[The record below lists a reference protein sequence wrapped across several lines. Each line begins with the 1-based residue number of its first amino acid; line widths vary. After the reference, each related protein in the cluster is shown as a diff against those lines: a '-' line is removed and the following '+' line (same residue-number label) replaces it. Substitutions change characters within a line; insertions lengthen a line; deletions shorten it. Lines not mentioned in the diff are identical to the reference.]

1 MGGGGQGVGQ
11 GVLAVEETEKGS
23 GGTGGQWWK
32 QQHPSYHH
40 HYHQHHHHQ
49 QHYHHQGGY
58 YTQSHTHNPVTT
70 MKQSYMQVSQS
81 RELCPSMP
89 NALPYSIHNSSR
101 ASLMSRYE
109 KRMLT
114 LRPIFV
120 CLSLSLSVSSLF
132 LPPYPH
138 LPTRARVCVC
148 VSNGDGLFD
157 SSLQTFVAP
166 RTITRARSDS
176 RRAQIVFNHLSFRC
190 S

>member
-11 GVLAVEETEKGS
+11 GVLAVEETEKGG

-81 RELCPSMP
+81 RELCPGMP
-89 NALPYSIHNSSR
+89 MLELYHTRPPPR
-101 ASLMSRYE
+101 AS
-109 KRMLT
+109 
-114 LRPIFV
+114 
-120 CLSLSLSVSSLF
+120 
-132 LPPYPH
+132 
-138 LPTRARVCVC
+138 
-148 VSNGDGLFD
+148 
-157 SSLQTFVAP
+157 
-166 RTITRARSDS
+166 SD
-176 RRAQIVFNHLSFRC
+176 VPL
-190 S
+190 

>member
-32 QQHPSYHH
+32 QHPSYHH

-81 RELCPSMP
+81 RKLCPGMP
-89 NALPYSIHNSSR
+89 
-101 ASLMSRYE
+101 
-109 KRMLT
+109 MLELYHT
-114 LRPIFV
+114 QLFPR
-120 CLSLSLSVSSLF
+120 VSDVPL
-132 LPPYPH
+132 
-138 LPTRARVCVC
+138 
-148 VSNGDGLFD
+148 
-157 SSLQTFVAP
+157 
-166 RTITRARSDS
+166 
-176 RRAQIVFNHLSFRC
+176 
-190 S
+190 